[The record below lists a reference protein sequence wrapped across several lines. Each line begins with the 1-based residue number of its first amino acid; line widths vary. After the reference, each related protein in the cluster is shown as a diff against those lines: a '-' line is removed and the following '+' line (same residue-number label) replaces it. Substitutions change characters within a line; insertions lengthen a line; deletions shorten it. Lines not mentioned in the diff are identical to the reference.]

1 MQQNTTGDERLAAI
15 CQMIRNETLD
25 PALEEAEELRR
36 RAEIDANNI
45 IEQAKKKAEKLLAET
60 RDQIEEERVTFQDAL
75 KSAARQTLEIL
86 KQRIE
91 RELFNPQLSEYLE
104 EEFADSRKTAELIS
118 LIIENIKAQG
128 LEGNLSVWLGQKLD
142 KEKVAAHLTKKALSS
157 IPKDGIKISD
167 HKYGCTVKIIDQ
179 HLALEITP
187 ESIRDRMTNF
197 LRSDFRSYLFEEE
210 KNG

>member
-1 MQQNTTGDERLAAI
+1 MQQNITGDERLAAI

-25 PALEEAEELRR
+25 PAREEAEELRR
-36 RAEIDANNI
+36 QAEINADNI

-104 EEFADSRKTAELIS
+104 EEFDDEQKTAELIS
-118 LIIENIKAQG
+118 LIIENIRDQG
-128 LEGNLSVWLGQKLD
+128 LEGNLSIWIGQKLN

-157 IPKDGIKISD
+157 IPKDGIKVSD

-187 ESIRDRMTNF
+187 ESIRDLMTNF
-197 LRSDFRSYLFEEE
+197 LRSDFRSYLFTE
-210 KNG
+210 G